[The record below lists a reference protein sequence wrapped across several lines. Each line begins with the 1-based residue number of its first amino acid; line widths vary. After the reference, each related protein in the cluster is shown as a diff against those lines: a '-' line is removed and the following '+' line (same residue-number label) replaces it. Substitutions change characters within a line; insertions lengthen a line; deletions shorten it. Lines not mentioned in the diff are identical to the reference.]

1 MTDWLE
7 ELLALAGAWEERGEP
22 FPLPIPAGMA
32 PLTAPGREN
41 PGQGAGTAAAGID
54 PAFPTP
60 GPEEPEGE
68 DLVWLFQGGSETGPV
83 GGAALETG
91 RTARE
96 TFSGLEGLYRRVTEG
111 ALVPAPVPAAIAGQG
126 AIREEA
132 PAAGLTA
139 EELDRAVRRD
149 SRRYDGAMSIY

>member
-7 ELLALAGAWEERGEP
+7 ELLALAGEEEQGEP

-32 PLTAPGREN
+32 PPVRGEPDPGD
-41 PGQGAGTAAAGID
+41 GAG
-54 PAFPTP
+54 PAFPTS
-60 GPEEPEGE
+60 GLEEREE
-68 DLVWLFQGGSETGPV
+68 LAWLFR

-91 RTARE
+91 PMARE
-96 TFSGLEGLYRRVTEG
+96 TFSGLEGLYRRATEG
-111 ALVPAPVPAAIAGQG
+111 ALAPAVAPAAYTGQS
-126 AIREEA
+126 ALREEA

-139 EELDRAVRRD
+139 EELARAVRRD